1 MDVYLENLKK
11 INGLSL
17 PDFMDGNQLRNY
29 QNELDD
35 FINRLPDLSNELLKV
50 FVSGDMY
57 LLNRKLENL
66 AAVLKNLYA
75 NQALAKCS
83 QLIELLKTD
92 KEKDELDIILG
103 KFVVELTTLS
113 IDIQL
118 AQYKQSDN
126 IQTNNIQTRSRIS
139 EDSDSDRK
147 HILAIDDTSIMLNTL
162 KAMIDGEKYKF
173 SGITS
178 GKAALLYLD
187 THNPP
192 DLIILDINMPVMDGH
207 ELASYIKT
215 KGHKIPIVYLTSS
228 ATKENIK
235 KAVQLGASD
244 FLVKPVNK
252 ELVLDRI
259 ERCLS
264 DYQNS
269 SS

>member
-92 KEKDELDIILG
+92 KEKE
-103 KFVVELTTLS
+103 
-113 IDIQL
+113 
-118 AQYKQSDN
+118 
-126 IQTNNIQTRSRIS
+126 
-139 EDSDSDRK
+139 
-147 HILAIDDTSIMLNTL
+147 H
-162 KAMIDGEKYKF
+162 
-173 SGITS
+173 
-178 GKAALLYLD
+178 
-187 THNPP
+187 
-192 DLIILDINMPVMDGH
+192 
-207 ELASYIKT
+207 
-215 KGHKIPIVYLTSS
+215 
-228 ATKENIK
+228 
-235 KAVQLGASD
+235 
-244 FLVKPVNK
+244 
-252 ELVLDRI
+252 
-259 ERCLS
+259 
-264 DYQNS
+264 
-269 SS
+269 